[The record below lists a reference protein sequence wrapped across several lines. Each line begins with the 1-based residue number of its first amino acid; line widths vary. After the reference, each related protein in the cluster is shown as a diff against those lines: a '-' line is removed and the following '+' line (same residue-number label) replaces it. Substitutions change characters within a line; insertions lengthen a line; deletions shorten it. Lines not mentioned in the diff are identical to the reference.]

1 MSSRYMLCFTAKL
14 QNLTAL
20 QPQKGWD
27 NGKEFDVMVECRGCN
42 ARTNIVVFA
51 PADLTVT
58 STVNDF
64 FFQCPTCN
72 KVGTI
77 RTIEGYGEPLMHS
90 DTMKNPSADAMLFE
104 AENFEPINCDFDS
117 LWEAKSLSTIDGEK
131 AYGPFDISGDGY
143 FDYDED
149 KKVPVA
155 ASEMIVYFVP
165 KYLAS

>member
-51 PADLTVT
+51 PANLTVT
-58 STVNDF
+58 
-64 FFQCPTCN
+64 CPTCN

-90 DTMKNPSADAMLFE
+90 GTMMDPSADAML
-104 AENFEPINCDFDS
+104 
-117 LWEAKSLSTIDGEK
+117 
-131 AYGPFDISGDGY
+131 
-143 FDYDED
+143 
-149 KKVPVA
+149 
-155 ASEMIVYFVP
+155 
-165 KYLAS
+165 